1 MPVFGEEDV
10 DLTPPEDF
18 KSSKE
23 LSEYLAKSASE
34 IKSLRADKA
43 AAARAAADFGAQLQQ
58 LQEAA
63 VAPRTRAVSEGTSHK
78 DMASRYTD
86 DSGQLFIKSA
96 TRRLKFGGREVIIEQ
111 KGLLDD
117 PDLCCEWQQDLQR
130 LVTRRSLVRLV
141 AKDRST
147 PTTDAEI
154 LHMMS
159 RAPRSIRG
167 ALEKAIN
174 DSAGAGA
181 EWIPDGT
188 FTDMYEEFKTPNQI
202 AALFPTINMPAA
214 TMKQPRLGAGARP
227 YKRNSIGDDD
237 NPSSYTAST
246 PVSSDNTITVT
257 DWSVRVVYDEMDGED
272 AVVMME
278 PFVRRIVVD
287 ALNDGYSDTM
297 VNGDATATHQDSV
310 AGWNLRSRW
319 GLTGLGGA
327 ADHRRIFTGL
337 RALAV
342 DNSQNVDMGSLQTV
356 AALMTTLVGGLG
368 ERAASQ
374 LAIIVSPEVFYQKLL
389 GDTNVLTLDKLGA
402 GATLLSG
409 QLGSVFGI
417 PLVTSRWVGA
427 DLNGTAGLYTGS
439 GSTSSALAVD
449 LSAFAHFQRRGVQ
462 VDMERQIINGSNH
475 VVATLRRLFKSPS
488 ADANIVRCGFNWLS

>member
-1 MPVFGEEDV
+1 MPVFGENEDV
-10 DLTPPEDF
+10 DLTPPGSFEN
-18 KSSKE
+18 SKA
-23 LSEYLAKSASE
+23 LSDYLGKAAAE

-43 AAARAAADFGAQLQQ
+43 AAARAAADFSAQLQQ
-58 LQEAA
+58 LQEQA
-63 VAPRTRAVSEGTSHK
+63 VAPRTRAVSEGASHK
-78 DMASRYTD
+78 DMSSRYTD
-86 DSGQLFIKSA
+86 DSGRLFIKS
-96 TRRLKFGGREVIIEQ
+96 TERRLKFGGREVIVEQ

-141 AKDRST
+141 AKNRAT
-147 PTTDAEI
+147 PSIDAEI

-159 RAPRSIRG
+159 RAPQSIRG
-167 ALEKAIN
+167 ALEKAIS

-202 AALFPTINMPAA
+202 AALFPTINMPAS

-227 YKRNSIGDDD
+227 YIRSAISSDD
-237 NPSSYTAST
+237 PSSYAAST
-246 PVSSDNTITVT
+246 PVSSDSTITVT

-278 PFVRRIVVD
+278 PFLRRIVAD
-287 ALNDGYSDTM
+287 ALNDGYGDAV
-297 VNGDATATHQDSV
+297 VNGDTTASHQDDI
-310 AGWNLRSRW
+310 ANWNLRSRW
-319 GLTGLGGA
+319 GDSGLGGA
-327 ADHRRIFTGL
+327 ADHRRIFMGL

-417 PLVTSRWVGA
+417 PIVTSRWVGA

-439 GSTSSALAVD
+439 GATSSALAVD

-462 VDMERQIINGSNH
+462 VDMERQIINGANH
-475 VVATLRRLFKSPS
+475 VVATMRRLFKSPS
-488 ADANIVRCGFNWLS
+488 ADTNIARCGFNWLS